1 MQKIIKNKLV
11 IPVVVLAIV
20 GVVGAIYTMTHS
32 GPNTAN
38 AQTAVVNSNTQVKQ
52 DKETQDDVVIPKP
65 SQVVKEKADTTEN
78 DKADANSPTH
88 EVEDGN

>member
-11 IPVVVLAIV
+11 IPVVALAIV
-20 GVVGAIYTMTHS
+20 GVVGATYTMTHS

-38 AQTAVVNSNTQVKQ
+38 AQTAVVNNPTQVGQ
-52 DKETQDDVVIPKP
+52 DKETQDDLVSPKP
-65 SQVVKEKADTTEN
+65 SQIVKEKADTTEN
-78 DKADANSPTH
+78 DKADANSSTR